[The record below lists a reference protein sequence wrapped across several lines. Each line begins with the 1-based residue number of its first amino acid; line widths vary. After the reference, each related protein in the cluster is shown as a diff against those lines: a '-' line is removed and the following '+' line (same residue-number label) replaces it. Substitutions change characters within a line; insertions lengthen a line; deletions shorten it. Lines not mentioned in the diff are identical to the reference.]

1 MRWVSVS
8 IISRT
13 ARWRPGS
20 WRVCRWSTTARADA
34 CGRRSVAMARAAGD
48 PTVLLRVL
56 LVRALGVWGPGT
68 HDERIA
74 IGEEMLT
81 LPMDGELEVSV
92 LWQYA
97 AALHQAG
104 RPGDAELIMD
114 RCRVAAARLRP
125 VSYTHLRAHET

>member
-1 MRWVSVS
+1 MSRPLRVGVQLPEVEREVRW
-8 IISRT
+8 
-13 ARWRPGS
+13 PEY
-20 WRVCRWSTTARADA
+20 
-34 CGRRSVAMARAAGD
+34 VAMARAAGD

-97 AALHQAG
+97 AALQQAG
-104 RPGDAELIMD
+104 RPRDAELIMD
-114 RCRVAAARLRP
+114 RCRLAAARLRHTGADVP
-125 VSYTHLRAHET
+125 IAWWRFMRAIE